1 MKFLFKRIELL
12 DIEVVVR
19 IILFVKII
27 FPIQSITDLSD
38 PKKESISHIISYE
51 YLKKK
56 LDHILD
62 SLLL

>member
-38 PKKESISHIISYE
+38 PKKESISYIISYE
-51 YLKKK
+51 Y
-56 LDHILD
+56 
-62 SLLL
+62 